1 MKICNIIGNET
12 FHNCIEC
19 NPNYFY
25 QIKYNEYK
33 NCYMD
38 CHNYHY
44 FDNETNTYYCT
55 ENMECPKK
63 YDKLIF

>member
-1 MKICNIIGNET
+1 
-12 FHNCIEC
+12 
-19 NPNYFY
+19 
-25 QIKYNEYK
+25 
-33 NCYMD
+33 MD

-63 YDKLIF
+63 YDKLIFEKRECVQKCEDKKYKYEIQKRCY